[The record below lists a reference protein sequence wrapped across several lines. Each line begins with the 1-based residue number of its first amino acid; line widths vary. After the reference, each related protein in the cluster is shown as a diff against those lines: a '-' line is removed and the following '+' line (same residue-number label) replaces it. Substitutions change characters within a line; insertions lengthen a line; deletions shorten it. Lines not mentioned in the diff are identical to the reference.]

1 LHKAGGALFLVNP
14 LGFTARE
21 EAAQK
26 VTVSS
31 TQVRSSG
38 AQLDEAGRL
47 LEAGLIR
54 VVIDSTYP
62 LAMASAAHQRAAMGD
77 SGQNCTDELL
87 IMAPVYDA
95 SADTRCVDVD
105 ITELCDRGMTL

>member
-1 LHKAGGALFLVNP
+1 LHKAWRGALSGQSV
-14 LGFTARE
+14 GFYR
-21 EAAQK
+21 K
-26 VTVSS
+26 GRGCPKGITVSS

-62 LAMASAAHQRAAMGD
+62 LAMASAAHQRAAMG
-77 SGQNCTDELL
+77 EFRAKL
-87 IMAPVYDA
+87 Y
-95 SADTRCVDVD
+95 
-105 ITELCDRGMTL
+105 